1 MARVNPQF
9 FNIGFASGQRAFEDV
24 AQRKLLQQEQIR
36 EQESA
41 KFLIN
46 ILNEDVRDTENRIKG
61 AQVLGQLRILAD
73 EPPAIRKANAPVLF
87 QAFEKEF
94 GSPIAKNLQ
103 DMIAKAPSE
112 QITPILDEV
121 ISQYRQDP
129 NANVEQLNQVLAN
142 PIAAVHQIGAL
153 NQRVNS
159 QNELDAPKKQT
170 KINPQQEKLNVL
182 LKRRE
187 RLQRAAFSPMVT
199 DRQKPVVFRMIE
211 QLNTEI
217 KEMQPSKKGDDKGA
231 FGSSLTGL
239 SQEMLVRNREIL
251 EGGGKLTPRQA
262 MEDQFARSN
271 LTTPRDIVQT
281 DPVTGQKR
289 IVTIRPQLPEGFRK
303 PSKPIQ
309 PSQPP
314 DRVIVKDLEPEL
326 SPKQL
331 RVQAQQDVKAFSGAL
346 KKLKETV
353 KFVQKNPDSVGIRGQ
368 ATKVASAIS
377 GAVGGPVS
385 VKRNVLESK
394 LESLRSDL
402 RSLVDKGKFSDQDRA
417 ILERIIGGT
426 DILSTPEGTLAS
438 FQEAMRLIEGKVE
451 SAKQTLGKGREPQI
465 KFRGFK

>member
-9 FNIGFASGQRAFEDV
+9 FNIGFASGQRAFENA
-24 AQRKLLQQEQIR
+24 AQKKLLEQERLR

-41 KFLIN
+41 KFLLN
-46 ILNEDVRDTENRIKG
+46 ILDEDIRDTENRIKG

-103 DMIAKAPSE
+103 DMISKAPSE

-153 NQRVNS
+153 NQRINS

-170 KINPQQEKLNVL
+170 KIDPRQEKLNVL

-199 DRQKPVVFRMIE
+199 DRQKPAVFRMIE

-217 KEMQPSKKGDDKGA
+217 KELQPSGKDDKGA

-251 EGGGKLTPRQA
+251 ESGGSLTPRQA
-262 MEDQFARSN
+262 MEGQFARSN
-271 LTTPRDIVQT
+271 LTAPRDTIRT
-281 DPVTGQKR
+281 DPVTGQKE
-289 IVTIRPQLPEGFRK
+289 IVTIRPQLPEGFQK
-303 PSKPIQ
+303 PSP
-309 PSQPP
+309 
-314 DRVIVKDLEPEL
+314 RVQVEELEPEL

-331 RVQAQQDVKAFSGAL
+331 RVQAQQDIKSFSGAL
-346 KKLKETV
+346 KKLKETI

-438 FQEAMRLIEGKVE
+438 FQEAMSLIEGKVE
-451 SAKQTLGKGREPQI
+451 SAKQTLGKGQKPKIE
-465 KFRGFK
+465 FLGFE